1 MEIVRCRLQQER
13 PGFGRKGREIQ
24 RKSTDGSRKPG
35 QSERDVVQA
44 GCGVT
49 GSRNDLRWRGRR
61 GDHQDGLMGGDSD
74 RNCNDGEQLG
84 DHTHSPSR
92 RITRSGRLWQGQ
104 KSQGRF
110 WRWLQSF
117 ATFWWAR
124 QVDLSQTCCWHI
136 DPQCFTDLTFI
147 WNHRALKKR
156 NFCSPWQASVEAV
169 DLAREVGTWN
179 QLSHKQFCMGER
191 GLFRG
196 HVRFADSVDLYVGH
210 EDDLIMR
217 NWPHALE
224 VPHPKAKVFTPIE
237 TIPNSEQLLCGS
249 TCTSTTK
256 FSSATTSRT

>member
-61 GDHQDGLMGGDSD
+61 DHQDGLMGGDSD

-179 QLSHKQFCMGER
+179 QLSQAVLHGRTGAFSRPCSFC
-191 GLFRG
+191 
-196 HVRFADSVDLYVGH
+196 
-210 EDDLIMR
+210 
-217 NWPHALE
+217 
-224 VPHPKAKVFTPIE
+224 
-237 TIPNSEQLLCGS
+237 
-249 TCTSTTK
+249 
-256 FSSATTSRT
+256 